1 MRVHAAGDLALHPRR
16 DQNRAQLGQRLHAGG
31 DVGDIAV
38 NLACRIEH
46 RRPRFQ
52 PGAGGEDRLA
62 GAFIL
67 AVPQRGSPSRVVV
80 CQLVT

>member
-16 DQNRAQLGQRLHAGG
+16 DQNRARLGQRLYPRR
-31 DVGDIAV
+31 DVGHVAV
-38 NLACRIEH
+38 NLAGCIH
-46 RRPRFQ
+46 DRRAGFQ
-52 PGAGGEDRLA
+52 PDAGGEDRLA